1 MAKKK
6 EYTCVLVDTD
16 DEGIT
21 WITFNR
27 PEKRNAMNPTLHIE
41 MEQILFELE
50 TDEETKVTVITGA
63 GNSWSAGMDLKQYFR
78 ETDKDP
84 VARFRAV
91 TAHRRWAD
99 MLTWSRKPSIAMV
112 NGYCYGGAF
121 TALAACDIVI
131 ASQNATFGLSEVNW
145 GILPGGN
152 VSKVFADMVSF
163 RNAMFYAMTGR
174 TIDGRK
180 AAEMGIATLAVPADK
195 LREETVAI
203 ARELIAKSPMVLAFT
218 KQGIRAVRDMNMAQ
232 AYEYLSA
239 KGVALRAVDPDQT
252 RARGMREFLDEK
264 KFRPGFEPV
273 KRPSSEKCPMSI
285 PARKNRNQ

>member
-6 EYTCVLVDTD
+6 EYSCVLVETD

-41 MEQILFELE
+41 MEEILFGLE
-50 TDEETKVTVITGA
+50 TDEATKVIVLTGA

-78 ETDKDP
+78 ETDNDP

-91 TAHRRWAD
+91 TANRHWTD
-99 MLTWSRKPSIAMV
+99 MLTWSRKPTIAMV
-112 NGYCYGGAF
+112 NGYCFGGAF
-121 TALAACDIVI
+121 TPLAACDIVI
-131 ASQNATFGLSEVNW
+131 AAENATFGLSEVNW

-152 VSKVFADMVSF
+152 VSKVFCDMVSF
-163 RNAMFYAMTGR
+163 RNALFYAMTGR

-180 AAEMGIATLAVPADK
+180 AAEMGIATMAVPANK
-195 LREETVAI
+195 LREETVVI
-203 ARELIAKSPMVLAFT
+203 ARELMAKNPTVLAFT
-218 KQGIRAVRDMNMAQ
+218 KQGIRTVRDMNMAQ
-232 AYEYLSA
+232 AFEYLGA
-239 KGVALRAVDPDQT
+239 KGMALRVADPEQT

-264 KFRPGFEPV
+264 KFRPGLEPV
-273 KRPSSEKCPMSI
+273 KRS
-285 PARKNRNQ
+285 

>member
-6 EYTCVLVDTD
+6 EYSCVLVETD
-16 DEGIT
+16 DDGIT

-27 PEKRNAMNPTLHIE
+27 PEKRNAMNPTLHVE
-41 MEQILFELE
+41 MEKILFELE
-50 TDEETKVTVITGA
+50 TDEETKVIVITGA
-63 GNSWSAGMDLKQYFR
+63 GNSWSAGMDLKEYFR

-84 VARFRAV
+84 VARFRSYM
-91 TAHRRWAD
+91 AHRRWATD
-99 MLTWSRKPSIAMV
+99 LLTWSRKPTIAMV

-131 ASQNATFGLSEVNW
+131 AAENATFGLSEINW
-145 GILPGGN
+145 GIIPGGN
-152 VSKVFADMVSF
+152 VSKVFSDMLSY
-163 RNAMFYAMTGR
+163 RNALFYAMTGR

-180 AAEMGIATLAVPADK
+180 AVEMGIATLAVPAEK

-203 ARELIAKSPMVLAFT
+203 ARELIAKSPVVLAFT
-218 KQGIRAVRDMNMAQ
+218 KQAIRTVRGMDMTQ

-239 KGVALRAVDPDQT
+239 KNMALRAADPEQT

-264 KFRPGFEPV
+264 KFRPGLEPL
-273 KRPSSEKCPMSI
+273 KRP
-285 PARKNRNQ
+285 

>member
-1 MAKKK
+1 MANRK
-6 EYTCVLVDTD
+6 EYSCVLVETD

-41 MEQILFELE
+41 MEQILFGIE
-50 TDEETKVTVITGA
+50 TEPASKVIVLTGA

-78 ETDKDP
+78 ETDNDP
-84 VARFRAV
+84 VARFRSV
-91 TAHRRWAD
+91 TANRRWTD
-99 MLTWSRKPSIAMV
+99 MLTWSRKPTIAMV
-112 NGYCYGGAF
+112 NGYCFGGAF
-121 TALAACDIVI
+121 TPLAACDIVI
-131 ASQNATFGLSEVNW
+131 AAENATFGLSEVNW

-152 VSKVFADMVSF
+152 VSKVFCDMVSF
-163 RNAMFYAMTGR
+163 RNALFYAMTGR

-180 AAEMGIATLAVPADK
+180 AAEMGIATMAVPPEK

-203 ARELIAKSPMVLAFT
+203 ARELMAKNPTVLAYT

-232 AYEYLSA
+232 AFEYLAA
-239 KGVALRAVDPDQT
+239 KGMALRVADPEQT

-264 KFRPGFEPV
+264 KFRPGLEPV
-273 KRPSSEKCPMSI
+273 KRP
-285 PARKNRNQ
+285 